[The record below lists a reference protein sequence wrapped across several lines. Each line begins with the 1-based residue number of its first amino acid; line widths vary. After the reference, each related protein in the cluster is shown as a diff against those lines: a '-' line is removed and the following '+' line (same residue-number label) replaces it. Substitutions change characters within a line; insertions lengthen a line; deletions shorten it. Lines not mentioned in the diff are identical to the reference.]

1 MLHQNFRT
9 DYDHYQGSP
18 LAPIELIQYG
28 DFQCKYCGEVYA
40 VIKWLQDSF
49 GDLLKFVY
57 RHYPMPTRHPLSLQ
71 AAVATEAAALQGKF
85 WYMHDMI
92 YENQKFLT
100 CTSFGGFAKDIDL
113 DARAFEDCRER
124 RKLFRKVISDFESGV
139 KSGVDSTPTFFING
153 ARYNGFDDF
162 ENLYSALQN
171 ISHFECSTAERPT
184 GNLDEQRWLLR

>member
-1 MLHQNFRT
+1 MGILQASFRT
-9 DYDHYQGSP
+9 DYDHYQGCP

-28 DFQCKYCGEVYA
+28 DFQCPHCADVYP
-40 VIKWLQDSF
+40 VIKWLLDSF

-85 WYMHDMI
+85 WYMHNMI
-92 YENQKFLT
+92 FENQKYLT
-100 CTSFGGFAKDIDL
+100 RTSFSEFAREIDL
-113 DARAFEDCRER
+113 DSRAFEDCREH

-153 ARYNGFDDF
+153 ARYDGFDDF
-162 ENLYSALQN
+162 DNLYSALHN
-171 ISHFECSTAERPT
+171 INHFEFSTTERP
-184 GNLDEQRWLLR
+184 NRQLR

>member
-1 MLHQNFRT
+1 MGILQASFRT
-9 DYDHYQGSP
+9 DYDHYQGCP

-28 DFQCKYCGEVYA
+28 DFQCPHCADVYP
-40 VIKWLQDSF
+40 VIKWLLDSF

-92 YENQKFLT
+92 FENQKYLT
-100 CTSFGGFAKDIDL
+100 RTSFSEFAREIDL
-113 DARAFEDCRER
+113 DSRAFEDCREH

-153 ARYNGFDDF
+153 ARYDGFDDF
-162 ENLYSALQN
+162 DNLYSALHN
-171 ISHFECSTAERPT
+171 INHFEFSTTERP
-184 GNLDEQRWLLR
+184 NRQLR